1 MFEFKATYP
10 FVMRKSACPYCYHRI
25 DLAELRFQCTGR
37 PAPGCS
43 RCTRAV
49 DEARQQ
55 LTGFAGASWPTFP
68 PPESKSPL
76 PQRQASC
83 PDCQG
88 VSGIKV
94 CQVCRTP
101 LPANFTDGRSPL
113 IGMVGGKDAGK
124 TVYTTVLVHELR
136 RNIRRRFAADIRFA
150 GDQQGGPGSVS
161 DWLKDY
167 EQSLFSDR
175 TLFES
180 TAGARDGIK
189 VPLVLQ
195 WRQPKR
201 GLIGREVHR
210 TSTLSFYDAAGEDM
224 TSQEFV
230 NAQAYL
236 ASADGLIVLLDP
248 FKLAGAPDRI
258 AVPDSSRRD
267 AEPPHIVL
275 TRITEL
281 LRTNHAVRGKGKI
294 PIPVAVVFSKI
305 DAFYRTLGDGHPL
318 LRQPDTGPFYDEAN
332 GRDTHEHLRALLT
345 DLDADDVDT
354 HLRSE
359 YKKFRYFAVSSL
371 GAEPDYDRRTVDRG
385 GVRPFR
391 VDEPLLWLLGHFK
404 IIEKRDV

>member
-1 MFEFKATYP
+1 MFKAAYP
-10 FVMRKSACPYCYHRI
+10 FVTSTAACPYCYHRI
-25 DLAELRFQCTGR
+25 DLAKLRFQCTGR
-37 PAPGCS
+37 PAPGHS
-43 RCTRAV
+43 RCTRVV
-49 DEARQQ
+49 DEDRQR
-55 LTGFAGASWPTFP
+55 LTGFAGASWPTFA
-68 PPESKSPL
+68 PPESKAPL
-76 PQRQASC
+76 PPRRAPC

-88 VSGIKV
+88 LSGIKA
-94 CQVCRTP
+94 CQHCRTP
-101 LPANFTDGRSPL
+101 LPANFADGRSPL

-124 TVYTTVLVHELR
+124 TVYTTVLAHELR
-136 RNIRRRFAADIRFA
+136 HNIRRRFAADIRFA

-167 EQSLFSDR
+167 EQSLFGDK

-195 WRQPKR
+195 WRQPWR
-201 GLIGREVHR
+201 GLLGREVHR
-210 TSTLSFYDAAGEDM
+210 TTTLSFYDAAGEDM

-236 ASADGLIVLLDP
+236 TSADGLIVLLDP
-248 FKLAGAPDRI
+248 FKLPGSQDRI

-267 AEPPHIVL
+267 AEPPINVL

-281 LRTNHAVRGKGKI
+281 LRTSHGVRGSRQI
-294 PIPVAVVFSKI
+294 PIPIAVVFSKI
-305 DAFYRTLGDGHPL
+305 DAFYTTLGAGHPL

-332 GRDTHEHLRALLT
+332 GRDTDEHLRALLT
-345 DLDADDVDT
+345 DLDADDLDA
-354 HLRSE
+354 HLRSH

-371 GAEPDYDRRTVDRG
+371 GAEPDYDRKTIDRG

-391 VDEPLLWLLGHFK
+391 VDEPLLWLLGLFK
-404 IIEKRDV
+404 VIEKRAA

>member
-1 MFEFKATYP
+1 MFQATYP
-10 FVMRKSACPYCYHRI
+10 FLTSTAACPYCYHRI
-25 DLAELRFQCTGR
+25 DVAQLRFQCTGR
-37 PAPGCS
+37 PAPGRA
-43 RCTRAV
+43 RCVKAV
-49 DEARQQ
+49 DEIRER

-76 PQRQASC
+76 PPRRAPCTLCGGS
-83 PDCQG
+83 
-88 VSGIKV
+88 SGIRA
-94 CQVCRTP
+94 CQHCRTP
-101 LPANFTDGRSPL
+101 LPANFADGRSPL

-124 TVYTTVLVHELR
+124 TVYMTVLAHELR
-136 RNIRRRFAADIRFA
+136 HNIRRRFTADIWFA

-167 EQSLFSDR
+167 EQSLFAKN
-175 TLFES
+175 TLPEA
-180 TAGARDGIK
+180 TAGARDGNK

-195 WRQPKR
+195 WRQPWR
-201 GLIGREVHR
+201 GLLGREVYR
-210 TSTLSFYDAAGEDM
+210 TTTLSFYDAAGEDM

-248 FKLAGAPDRI
+248 FKLPGSPDRI

-267 AEPPHIVL
+267 AEPPLAVL

-281 LRTNHAVRGKGKI
+281 LRTSHGIRGSRNI
-294 PIPVAVVFSKI
+294 PIPIAVVFSKI
-305 DAFYRTLGDGHPL
+305 DAFYTMLGNGHPL

-332 GRDTHEHLRALLT
+332 GRDTDEHLRALLT
-345 DLDADDVDT
+345 DLDADDLDV
-354 HLRSE
+354 HLRLN

-371 GAEPDYDRRTVDRG
+371 GAEPDYDHKTVDRG

-391 VDEPLLWLLGHFK
+391 VDEPLLWLLGLSK
-404 IIEKRDV
+404 IIEKRGA